1 MAARCSSI
9 GDFPF
14 HKIHTTVN
22 TIDTSKLSIST
33 ASAPKSFVGS
43 LWRSSMFPGSVYL
56 LVQDCGKHT
65 DTYQACNLRTGSV
78 WDVPKATPEEAVH
91 DLEFV
96 AEDVTVTLALA
107 SARKL
112 RWFLPPWS
120 SLLADRPFNT
130 ACFYE
135 FNGET
140 GTYFFR
146 THKGGVNTEESAY
159 SLGDAAHFVEKTSW
173 KEVFERPSL
182 TPGKPV
188 EPKTRWFVD
197 SDYEPG
203 DCFWEFVGNV
213 GTFFAANGEYT
224 EPAGPSLSDLED
236 PKSYREVFERPTFEA
251 EKDDSAPKTEPALKT
266 EPAPKTRWFVPT
278 HLATGCFWEFVGAEG
293 TFFYSSGGSTSSGMR
308 LEELESDTTKYREVF
323 ERPTTTPKTEGPT
336 AKTRWFVPPPDRA
349 DSARWRDIAFIEF
362 VGDVGT
368 WYNKDGSTQASSFSL
383 DLFRVFAKGWV
394 EVTERPKIESPKS
407 RFFQHVTGFGD
418 STLYVEV
425 RSDGTSAAVVPDEAP
440 EYDGLFSL
448 DSCLNAV
455 DRGLWREIQVRR
467 FRDIGPESHRAGPHE
482 NPVDF
487 VEFIDDRPGISVYR
501 DGTRNTGKSGSWGSI
516 DWFKSCWVNR
526 GDPQFVEV

>member
-9 GDFPF
+9 GEFLF

-43 LWRSSMFPGSVYL
+43 LWRSPVFPGSVYL

-65 DTYQACNLRTGSV
+65 DTYQACNLRTGCV

-91 DLEFV
+91 DLEF
-96 AEDVTVTLALA
+96 
-107 SARKL
+107 
-112 RWFLPPWS
+112 
-120 SLLADRPFNT
+120 
-130 ACFYE
+130 
-135 FNGET
+135 NGET

-146 THKGGVNTEESAY
+146 THNGGVNTEESVY
-159 SLGDAAHFVEKTSW
+159 SLGEAVRFVEKTSW

-182 TPGKPV
+182 TLGKPT
-188 EPKTRWFVD
+188 EPKTRWFVE

-224 EPAGPSLSDLED
+224 EPAGPSLDDLED
-236 PKSYREVFERPTFEA
+236 PKFYREVFERPTFEA
-251 EKDDSAPKTEPALKT
+251 EKDDSAPKTEPA
-266 EPAPKTRWFVPT
+266 PKTRWFVPI
-278 HLATGCFWEFVGAEG
+278 HLATGCFWEFIGAEG
-293 TFFYSSGGSTSSGMR
+293 TFFYSFGGSTSAGVP
-308 LEELESDTTKYREVF
+308 LKELESDTTKYREVF

-336 AKTRWFVPPPDRA
+336 AKTRWFVPPPDLA
-349 DSARWRDIAFIEF
+349 DSARWRDTAFIEF

-368 WYNKDGSTQASSFSL
+368 WCEKDGSMQASSFSL
-383 DLFRVFAKGWV
+383 DLFRVFAKDWV

-440 EYDGLFSL
+440 EYDDLFPL
-448 DSCLNAV
+448 ESCLDAV
-455 DRGLWREIQVRR
+455 DREIWREIQVRR
-467 FRDIGPESHRAGPHE
+467 FRDIGPESHRAGPRE

-501 DGTRNTGKSGSWGSI
+501 DGTRNTGRSGSWGSI
-516 DWFKSCWVNR
+516 DHFKSRWVDC